1 MSPVENEIA
10 DAKCARRTRHQRVA
24 IMNCLLSVLIR
35 SQPVVLLALKEGSGT
50 ERHCSQ
56 QVARRQP
63 TASTASIK
71 FLERS
76 MEVTVRNKK

>member
-1 MSPVENEIA
+1 
-10 DAKCARRTRHQRVA
+10 
-24 IMNCLLSVLIR
+24 MNCLLSVLVG
-35 SQPVVLLALKEGSGT
+35 SQPVVLALKEGSGT

-71 FLERS
+71 YLERS